1 MAQDIYL
8 SEDIDRFLS
17 NYLYLQSND
26 ELNDKTKKEKNME
39 NFVVSVARAILFE
52 PSTNE
57 VLAYATALSESA
69 FTLAM
74 QSQEI
79 RGGIGNTLKFNY
91 KNTRTLNIS
100 LTNVAFSKSFLPLNL
115 GKMNANTPIAI
126 ANEQCMIL
134 SETGSGTL
142 EKVPLGPVSYVYQNG
157 IIETVQNVTHSTV
170 VDLGVAHAN
179 EKVTAIYDYQ
189 DTIDNLTIDSSTP
202 PNIVRLVMNVQIRS
216 NETNGIVEWLQLDIP
231 SFQIDGNY
239 ELSMTA
245 DGVSSETLTGM
256 ALSVNGQQCADGDV
270 YGYIKYVPVAEASYA
285 VSSIAAV
292 PSPLSVKIGEQGIIN
307 VYGMRG
313 NMYAP
318 IMITDSCSYEMQTGS
333 DADITVDENGIVS
346 ISSAATVSDT
356 GTVIVSYSTGDV
368 SYTDTVVVNVIE

>member
-1 MAQDIYL
+1 MKENIYL
-8 SEDIDRFLS
+8 SEKIKNFLS
-17 NYLYLQSND
+17 NRLYLRLQDKSN
-26 ELNDKTKKEKNME
+26 NKKEKNME

-79 RGGIGNTLKFNY
+79 RGGIGNTLKYNY

-115 GKMNANTPIAI
+115 GKINANTPINI

-134 SETGSGTL
+134 SDTGTGTL
-142 EKVPLGPVSYVYQNG
+142 EKTPLGPVSYVYSDG
-157 IIETVQNVTHSTV
+157 VIETVQNPTHSTA
-170 VDLGVAHAN
+170 VDCGVAHAN

-202 PNIVRLVMNVQIRS
+202 PSIVRLVMNVQIRS
-216 NETNGIVEWLQLDIP
+216 NATNGIVEWLQLDIP

-245 DGVSSETLTGM
+245 DGVSNETLTGM
-256 ALSVNGQQCADGDV
+256 ALSVTGQQCIDGDV
-270 YGYIKYVPVAEASYA
+270 YGYIKYVPVAETSYA
-285 VSSIAAV
+285 VSSIAAF
-292 PSPLSVKIGEQGIIN
+292 PSPLSLKANEEGSIS
-307 VYGMRG
+307 VYGLRG
-313 NMYAP
+313 SMYAP
-318 IMITDSCSYEMQTGS
+318 ALITDKCSYEKGAGS
-333 DADITVDENGIVS
+333 DEDISVNDGGVVTIAPTATAGDSATIIVTYTVGESNYKD
-346 ISSAATVSDT
+346 
-356 GTVIVSYSTGDV
+356 TVI
-368 SYTDTVVVNVIE
+368 VNVIE

>member
-1 MAQDIYL
+1 MAQNIYL

-17 NYLYLQSND
+17 NYLYLQTANKSND
-26 ELNDKTKKEKNME
+26 KIKKEKNME

-134 SETGSGTL
+134 SATGGGTL
-142 EKVPLGPVSYVYQNG
+142 EKTPLGPVSYVYQNG
-157 IIETVQNVTHSTV
+157 IIETVQNVSHSTV

-179 EKVTAIYDYQ
+179 EKVTAIYDYR
-189 DTIDNLTIDSSTP
+189 DTIDNITIDSSTP

-256 ALSVNGQQCADGDV
+256 ALSINGQQCTDGDV

-285 VSSIAAV
+285 VSGIAAI
-292 PSPLSVKIGEQGIIN
+292 PSPLSVKIGEEGMIN

-318 IMITDSCSYEMQTGS
+318 IMITDACSYEMQTGS

-346 ISSAATVSDT
+346 VSSAATASDT
-356 GTVIVSYSTGDV
+356 GTVIVSYSTGDI

>member
-1 MAQDIYL
+1 MKKNIYL
-8 SEDIDRFLS
+8 SDNIRRFLS
-17 NYLYLQSND
+17 NRLYLTQVN
-26 ELNDKTKKEKNME
+26 EKHDKKRRNNME

-79 RGGIGNTLKFNY
+79 RGGIGNTLKYNY

-115 GKMNANTPIAI
+115 GKINANTPINI
-126 ANEQCMIL
+126 ANEQCIVL
-134 SETGSGTL
+134 SETGTGTL
-142 EKVPLGPVSYVYQNG
+142 EKTPLGPVSYVYSNG
-157 IIETVQNVTHSTV
+157 TIETVQNATHSTV
-170 VDLGVAHAN
+170 VDCGVAHAN
-179 EKVTAIYDYQ
+179 EKITAIYDYQ

-202 PNIVRLVMNVQIRS
+202 PSIVRLVMNVQIRS
-216 NETNGIVEWLQLDIP
+216 NATNGVVEWLQLDIP

-245 DGVSSETLTGM
+245 DGVSNETLTGM
-256 ALSVNGQQCADGDV
+256 ALSVTGQQCTDGDV
-270 YGYIKYVPVAEASYA
+270 YGYIKYVPVAEASYSLSA
-285 VSSIAAV
+285 IAAT
-292 PSPLSVKIGEQGIIN
+292 PSPLSLKANETGSIN
-307 VYGMRG
+307 VYGLRG
-313 NMYAP
+313 AMYAP
-318 IMITDSCSYEMQTGS
+318 ALITSKCTYEMGTGS

-346 ISSAATVSDT
+346 ISSVATVGDT
-356 GTVIVSYSTGDV
+356 GTVVVSYASGEAT
-368 SYTDTVVVNVIE
+368 YQDTIIVNVVE

>member
-1 MAQDIYL
+1 
-8 SEDIDRFLS
+8 
-17 NYLYLQSND
+17 
-26 ELNDKTKKEKNME
+26 ME

-79 RGGIGNTLKFNY
+79 RGGIGNVLKFNY

-115 GKMNANTPIAI
+115 GKVNANTRIAI

-134 SETGSGTL
+134 SNAGIGTL
-142 EKVPLGPVSYVYQNG
+142 EKTPLGPVSYVYQNG
-157 IIETVQNVTHSTV
+157 TIETRQNATHSTV

-179 EKVTAIYDYQ
+179 EKVTAIYDYAE
-189 DTIDNLTIDSSTP
+189 TIDNITIDSSTP

-256 ALSVNGQQCADGDV
+256 ALAINGQQCSDGDV
-270 YGYIKYVPVAEASYA
+270 YGYIKYIPVTEAGYSL
-285 VSSIAAV
+285 VGIAAT
-292 PSPLSVKIGEQGIIN
+292 PSPLLIKAGETGSIS
-307 VYGMRG
+307 VYGLRG
-313 NMYAP
+313 NMYTP
-318 IMITDSCSYEMQTGS
+318 IVITNNCDYAMQTGS
-333 DADITVDENGIVS
+333 DEDIEVATGGIVS
-346 ISSAATVSDT
+346 VSSIATATDT
-356 GTVIVSYSTGDV
+356 GTVVVSYEVGDV
-368 SYTDTVVVNVIE
+368 TYTDTVIVNVIE

>member
-1 MAQDIYL
+1 
-8 SEDIDRFLS
+8 
-17 NYLYLQSND
+17 
-26 ELNDKTKKEKNME
+26 ME

-115 GKMNANTPIAI
+115 GKVNANTAIAI
-126 ANEQCMIL
+126 ANEQCIVL
-134 SETGSGTL
+134 SDTGTGTL
-142 EKVPLGPVSYVYQNG
+142 EKVPLGPVSYIYQNG
-157 IIETVQNVTHSTV
+157 IIETKQNPSHSTV
-170 VDLGVAHAN
+170 VDLGVAHAK
-179 EKVTAIYDYQ
+179 EKVTTIYDYT
-189 DTIDNLTIDSSTP
+189 DTIDNLTIDSATP

-216 NETNGIVEWLQLDIP
+216 NETNGVVEWLQLDIP

-256 ALSVNGQQCADGDV
+256 ALSVSGQQCTDGDI
-270 YGYIKYVPVAEASYA
+270 YGYIKYVPVAESSYA
-285 VSSIAAV
+285 ISGLAAI
-292 PSPLSVKIGEQGIIN
+292 PSPLSLKAGEEGAIS
-307 VYGMRG
+307 VYGLRG

-318 IMITDSCSYEMQTGS
+318 LMLTDSCTYAMQTGS
-333 DADITVDENGIVS
+333 DADITVGADGVVS
-346 ISSAATVSDT
+346 VSSAATASDT
-356 GTVIVSYSTGDV
+356 GTVIVSYSTDGLT
-368 SYTDTVVVNVIE
+368 YTDTVIVNVTE

>member
-1 MAQDIYL
+1 
-8 SEDIDRFLS
+8 
-17 NYLYLQSND
+17 
-26 ELNDKTKKEKNME
+26 ME

-115 GKMNANTPIAI
+115 GKMNANTEIAI
-126 ANEQCMIL
+126 ANEQCIVL
-134 SETGSGTL
+134 SATGTGTL
-142 EKVPLGPVSYVYQNG
+142 EKTPLGPVSYVYANG
-157 IIETVQNVTHSTV
+157 IIETKQNPTHSTAI
-170 VDLGVAHAN
+170 DLGTAHAN
-179 EKVTAIYDYQ
+179 EKITAIYDYS

-256 ALSVNGQQCADGDV
+256 ALSVAGQQCTDGDI
-270 YGYIKYVPVAEASYA
+270 YGYIKYVPVDETTYA
-285 VSSIAAV
+285 VSNIAAT
-292 PSPLSVKIGEQGIIN
+292 PSPLALKAGETGSIN
-307 VYGMRG
+307 VYGLRG
-313 NMYAP
+313 SMYAP
-318 IMITDSCSYEMQTGS
+318 LLLTDECTYEMQEGS
-333 DADITVDENGIVS
+333 DADITVSEAGIVS
-346 ISSAATVSDT
+346 VSSAATASDT
-356 GTVIVSYSTGDV
+356 GTVIITYTAGDT
-368 SYTDTVVVNVIE
+368 SYTDTIVVNVVE

>member
-1 MAQDIYL
+1 
-8 SEDIDRFLS
+8 
-17 NYLYLQSND
+17 
-26 ELNDKTKKEKNME
+26 ME

-79 RGGIGNTLKFNY
+79 RGGIGNVLKFNY

-100 LTNVAFSKSFLPLNL
+100 LTNVAFSKAFLPLNL
-115 GKMNANTPIAI
+115 GKVNANTPIAI
-126 ANEQCMIL
+126 ANEQCMVL
-134 SETGSGTL
+134 SSAGVGTL
-142 EKVPLGPVSYVYQNG
+142 EKTPLGPVSYVYQNG
-157 IIETVQNVTHSTV
+157 TIETRPNATHSTV
-170 VDLGVAHAN
+170 VDLGASHAN
-179 EKVTAIYDYQ
+179 EKVTAIYDYSE
-189 DTIDNLTIDSSTP
+189 TIDNITIDSSTP

-256 ALSVNGQQCADGDV
+256 ALAINGQQCTDGDV
-270 YGYIKYVPVAEASYA
+270 YGYIKYIPVSEASYGI
-285 VSSIAAV
+285 VGIAAT
-292 PSPLSVKIGEQGIIN
+292 PSPLLIGRGQSGAIST
-307 VYGMRG
+307 YGLRG
-313 NMYAP
+313 NMYSSVL
-318 IMITDSCSYEMQTGS
+318 ITTDCDYAMRAGS
-333 DADITVDENGIVS
+333 DADITVNPNGIVS
-346 ISSAATVSDT
+346 VANGATTSDT
-356 GTVIVSYSTGDV
+356 GTVVVSYTVGDV
-368 SYTDTVVVNVIE
+368 TYTDTVIVNVTQ

>member
-1 MAQDIYL
+1 MVKSVYL
-8 SEDIDRFLS
+8 SNKINRFLS
-17 NYLYLQSND
+17 NYLYLQPETKLPNIR
-26 ELNDKTKKEKNME
+26 KKEKNME

-79 RGGIGNTLKFNY
+79 RGGIGNVLKFNY

-115 GKMNANTPIAI
+115 GKVNANTRIAI

-134 SETGSGTL
+134 SNAGIGTL
-142 EKVPLGPVSYVYQNG
+142 EKTPLGPVSYVYQNG
-157 IIETVQNVTHSTV
+157 TIETRQNATHSTV
-170 VDLGVAHAN
+170 VDLGVAHAH
-179 EKVTAIYDYQ
+179 EKVTAIYDYAE
-189 DTIDNLTIDSSTP
+189 TIDNITIDSSTP

-216 NETNGIVEWLQLDIP
+216 NETNGVVEWLQLDIP

-256 ALSVNGQQCADGDV
+256 ALAVNGQQCSDGDV
-270 YGYIKYVPVAEASYA
+270 YGYIKYIPVTEAAYSLIG
-285 VSSIAAV
+285 IAAT
-292 PSPLSVKIGEQGIIN
+292 PSPLMIKAGETDAIS
-307 VYGMRG
+307 VYGLRG

-318 IMITDSCSYEMQTGS
+318 ITITNKCDYTMQTGS
-333 DADITVDENGIVS
+333 DADIEVSENGIVS
-346 ISSAATVSDT
+346 VSSAATATDT
-356 GTVIVSYSTGDV
+356 GTVVVSYDTGDV
-368 SYTDTVVVNVIE
+368 TYTDTVIVNVIE